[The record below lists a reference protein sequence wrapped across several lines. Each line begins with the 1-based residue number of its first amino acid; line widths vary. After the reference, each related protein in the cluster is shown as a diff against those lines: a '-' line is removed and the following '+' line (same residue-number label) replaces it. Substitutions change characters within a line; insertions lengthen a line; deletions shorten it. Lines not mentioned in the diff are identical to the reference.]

1 MLGVFNL
8 KKKKGWML
16 KKSVEEG
23 KVLSQKPFFKSL
35 YILHSGGER
44 DSREKDA
51 FDTCQRYQ
59 QLQWQF

>member
-1 MLGVFNL
+1 
-8 KKKKGWML
+8 ML

-23 KVLSQKPFFKSL
+23 IEVLRWKPFFKSL
-35 YILHSGGER
+35 YVLRSGGER

>member
-1 MLGVFNL
+1 
-8 KKKKGWML
+8 ML

-23 KVLSQKPFFKSL
+23 SKVLSWKPFLKSL
-35 YILHSGGER
+35 YALRSGGER

>member
-1 MLGVFNL
+1 
-8 KKKKGWML
+8 ML

-23 KVLSQKPFFKSL
+23 SEVLSQKPFFKSL

-59 QLQWQF
+59 QLQ